1 MAHFKSE
8 LPTELM
14 DQLKSMEDNTDAM
27 MAGMTRAGAEVVA
40 SNAKVNAPDTIKP
53 YVKISKS
60 YKTPSNGG
68 INTQV
73 YVSGY
78 IPFSDPKRKYFARR
92 NGHSAKIYKTTL
104 GVPAEFLANIYEY
117 GRNGYP
123 FPKHPFLRKSF
134 KKNQIEKAMNE
145 AQEKFIKDPEQCARN
160 WGKLFR

>member
-40 SNAKVNAPDTIKP
+40 SNARVNAPDAIKP

-78 IPFSDPKRKYFARR
+78 IPFSETQK
-92 NGHSAKIYKTTL
+92 
-104 GVPAEFLANIYEY
+104 E
-117 GRNGYP
+117 
-123 FPKHPFLRKSF
+123 
-134 KKNQIEKAMNE
+134 
-145 AQEKFIKDPEQCARN
+145 
-160 WGKLFR
+160 